1 MTSLFLSLFHRD
13 RKTCQIDFWLIYVIS
28 IVFNFH
34 GLLVAYSSSTF
45 MEQFATPEVIGALYT
60 ISSCLSVLAF
70 LFISRILKRVGNVR
84 LTLWLAI
91 FEMIALI
98 ALGITGHQATAIVA
112 FVAFN
117 LLNPLIYLTI
127 DIFSET
133 LIGPNED
140 STGSKRGL
148 TLTLMSVA
156 AAAAPLT
163 MGFIVGDNDTNL
175 NLTYLVAAAVLF
187 MFIGI
192 IVSRFYCFT
201 DPSYKEVQ
209 VLSAISGFWHKK
221 NIRSVFLASL
231 NLQFFFAW
239 TMIYIPLY
247 MATEIGLSWEQI
259 GVILAVALSAYII
272 FEWPVGYIADTYI
285 GEKEMMAAGF
295 VILSVTSACITFM
308 TEATVWYWMVLMF
321 VSRAGASLVEATTE
335 SYFFKHV
342 KGTDANIMS
351 FFRLTRPLGLI
362 LGSLV
367 GSVSL
372 LYFEFSFIFIILA
385 LFLLPGIFLAAN
397 LRDTK

>member
-1 MTSLFLSLFHRD
+1 MTSLFSPLFHRD
-13 RKTCQIDFWLIYVIS
+13 RKTCQIDFWLIYLIS
-28 IVFNFH
+28 IIFNFH

-45 MEQFATPEVIGALYT
+45 MEQFVDPKVIGALYT
-60 ISSCLSVLAF
+60 ISSCLAVLAF

-91 FEMIALI
+91 FEMMALI
-98 ALGITGHQATAIVA
+98 ALGVTGHQATAIVA
-112 FVAFN
+112 FVVFN

-133 LIGPNED
+133 LIGANED

-148 TLTLMSVA
+148 TLTLMSMA

-163 MGFIVGDNDTNL
+163 MGLIVGDNDSNL
-175 NLTYLVAAAVLF
+175 YLTYLVSAAVLF
-187 MFIGI
+187 VFIL
-192 IVSRFYCFT
+192 IVISRFYCFT

-209 VLSAISGFWHKK
+209 VLSAISDFWHKRD
-221 NIRSVFLASL
+221 IRSVFLASL

-239 TMIYIPLY
+239 TMIYMPLY
-247 MATEIGLSWEQI
+247 MATQIGYTWEQI
-259 GVILAVALSAYII
+259 GSVLAVALTAYII
-272 FEWPVGYIADTYI
+272 FEWPVGYIADKYI

-295 VILSVTSACITFM
+295 VILAVTSAGITFM
-308 TEATVWYWMVLMF
+308 GHVPIWQWMLLMF

-367 GSVSL
+367 GSVAL
-372 LYFEFSFIFIILA
+372 LYFNFDFIFIILA
-385 LFLLPGIFLAAN
+385 FSMVPGIFLAAN
-397 LRDTK
+397 LRDTR